1 MSTNSELKA
10 RLARLGPVRDADPPP
25 KSSAGTVVVVLRRTG
40 ALDKPISVAQ
50 RLRRV
55 GLTLRAAHV
64 AITRLAER
72 SWTVCEINADADMAA
87 LRRDLESMNVEIR
100 RRTPVRDRAPDIAA
114 VRTRHGLSQREF
126 ADLLGIDL
134 RTLQN
139 WEQGRNRPD
148 NVALSL
154 VLMFDRA
161 PEKVEEALSEP
172 VA

>member
-1 MSTNSELKA
+1 MKA

-25 KSSAGTVVVVLRRTG
+25 MSLAGRAVIVLRRTG
-40 ALDKPISVAQ
+40 ALTWPISVLHL
-50 RLRRV
+50 LRPA
-55 GLTLRAAHV
+55 GMTLRAAHA

-72 SWTVCEINADADMAA
+72 GWAVCEINADADMAS
-87 LRRDLESMNVEIR
+87 LRQDLGTLNVEIR
-100 RRTPVRDRAPDIAA
+100 RRTPVRESLTDIAA
-114 VRTRHGLSQREF
+114 VRARHGLSQREF

-148 NVALSL
+148 DAALSL

-161 PEKVEEALSEP
+161 PEFVEETLSEP
-172 VA
+172 VG

>member
-1 MSTNSELKA
+1 MNSELKA

-25 KSSAGTVVVVLRRTG
+25 LSSAGRAIVVLRRTG
-40 ALDKPISVAQ
+40 ALDRPISVL
-50 RLRRV
+50 RLLRPA
-55 GLTLRAAHV
+55 GMSLRAAHA
-64 AITRLAER
+64 AITRLGDRGWA
-72 SWTVCEINADADMAA
+72 VCEINADADLAV
-87 LRRDLESMNVEIR
+87 LRRDLARLNVEIR
-100 RRTPVRDRAPDIAA
+100 RRRPVREAAPDIAA
-114 VRTRHGLSQREF
+114 LRAGHGLSQREF

-148 NVALSL
+148 GAALSL

-161 PEKVEEALSEP
+161 PELVEEMLSEP